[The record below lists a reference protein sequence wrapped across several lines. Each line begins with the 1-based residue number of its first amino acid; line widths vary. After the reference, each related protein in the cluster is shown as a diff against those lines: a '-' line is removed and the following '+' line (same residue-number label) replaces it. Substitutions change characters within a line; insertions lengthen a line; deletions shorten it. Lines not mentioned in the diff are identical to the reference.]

1 MPASAAEAL
10 EPNRQSAPCCE
21 IDSECPGGA
30 SGTGR
35 QGIRRMADF
44 DLGIIGGG
52 INGAGIARDA
62 AGRGIRVLLVEQN
75 DLASATSSAST
86 KLIHGGLRYL
96 EQGALRLVREA
107 LAEREVLLRN
117 APHLIRPLRFVLPHH
132 DALRPAWQLRAGLFL
147 YDRLGGR
154 EILPGTEVLDLTHGE
169 VAVPLK
175 RRYKIGF
182 EYSDCRVDDSRLVM
196 LNAVDAAE
204 RGAVIRTRTRLARAD
219 RDELVW
225 RLALKSRG
233 RRDIVTARVLVNA
246 TGPWVAVVAGQI
258 LRRNTSIPVRLVK
271 GSHIVVP
278 KLFAHDHAYIFQSGD
293 GRVVFAIPYEG
304 DFTLIGTT
312 DEDYDGDPAAVA
324 ASSEE
329 ITYLC
334 RTANAYFRETIEP
347 EHVVWAYAG
356 VRPLHGDRT
365 QAPKDISRDYLLT
378 LDAPHR
384 EAPLLTVYGGKI
396 TTYRRLAEAALE
408 RIANFFVTG
417 PAWTAHAPL
426 PGGDFPWDGF
436 DALLARTRGLWPF
449 LSETHA
455 RRLVAAYGTRID
467 RIFGQGRNPEDL
479 GPWFGTELTG
489 AEVRHWMR
497 SEWAERAE
505 DVLWRRSKLGL
516 RLGPEP
522 HQALARFMADAR
534 GIQTAAE

>member
-1 MPASAAEAL
+1 MLGNRFQVPAREIGR
-10 EPNRQSAPCCE
+10 RQA
-21 IDSECPGGA
+21 GA
-30 SGTGR
+30 
-35 QGIRRMADF
+35 RMADF
-44 DLGIIGGG
+44 DLAIIGGG
-52 INGAGIARDA
+52 VNGAGIARDA
-62 AGRGIRVLLVEQN
+62 AGRGIRVLLLEQN

-96 EQGALRLVREA
+96 EQGALRLVHEA

-154 EILPGTEVLDLTHGE
+154 EILPGTEILDLTHGD

-175 RRYKIGF
+175 RRYKVGF
-182 EYSDCRVDDSRLVM
+182 EYSDCRVDDSRLAV

-204 RGAVIRTRTRLARAD
+204 RGALIRTRTRLARAD
-219 RDELVW
+219 RDGFVW

-233 RRDIVTARVLVNA
+233 GRREIVTAR
-246 TGPWVAVVAGQI
+246 G
-258 LRRNTSIPVRLVK
+258 LVK

-278 KLFAHDHAYIFQSGD
+278 KLFGHDHAYIFQGGD
-293 GRVVFAIPYEG
+293 GRVVFAIPYER

-312 DEDYDGDPAAVA
+312 DEDYDGDPGAVA
-324 ASSEE
+324 ASSDE

-334 RTANAYFRETIEP
+334 RTANAYFRETVEP

-365 QAPKDISRDYLLT
+365 QAAKDISRDYVLA

-408 RIANFFVTG
+408 KIADFFVTG

-436 DALLARTRGLWPF
+436 EALVARACGLWPF
-449 LSETHA
+449 LSEAHA
-455 RRLVAAYGTRID
+455 RRLVAAHGTRVD
-467 RIFGQGRNPEDL
+467 RILGQARSLEDL
-479 GPWFGTELTG
+479 GPCFGTELTG
-489 AEVRHWMR
+489 AEVRHLMR
-497 SEWAERAE
+497 CERAERAE

-516 RLGPEP
+516 RLS
-522 HQALARFMADAR
+522 
-534 GIQTAAE
+534 